1 MTLRDTGGSTE
12 YALAY
17 REYGEPAQ
25 PTMVLLHSLGTDGRM
40 WHDCIDA
47 FVTAHRV
54 IVPDCR
60 GHGLSDPSPEAS
72 VEHWVDDLHR
82 LLQKI
87 DGYPVLLVGV
97 SLGGIQAIAFAAKHP
112 SLVAGLVVADS
123 FASLPRDISEAKI
136 RTLVDRA
143 SAAPMPVVADEYV
156 ADTFEEPIPAGAES
170 VRRAIAE
177 MDAASYIAAVRAC
190 FGVDIDDEL
199 ARVEAPTLVLWG
211 DRDNKTPRPLSEKI
225 VDGIAQAEFRIVPDS
240 GHLSNVDNPTA
251 FARFVSSFSRDR
263 REGRPETP
271 QPAEEV

>member
-1 MTLRDTGGSTE
+1 MTVEEAGRSTE

-47 FVTAHRV
+47 FVKAHRV
-54 IVPDCR
+54 VVPDCR
-60 GHGLSDPSPEAS
+60 GHGLSDASPDAS
-72 VEHWVDDLHR
+72 VEHWVNDLHG

-97 SLGGIQAIAFAAKHP
+97 SLGGIQAIAFAAMHP
-112 SLVAGLVVADS
+112 ALVSGIVVADS

-136 RTLVDRA
+136 RTLVERA
-143 SAAPMPVVADEYV
+143 TSAPMHVVADEYI
-156 ADTFEEPIPAGAES
+156 ADTFESPVPAGAES

-199 ARVEAPTLVLWG
+199 ARVQAPTLVLWG
-211 DRDNKTPRPLSEKI
+211 DRDNKTPRPLSERL
-225 VDGIAQAEFRIVPDS
+225 VDGISQAELQVVPDS

-251 FARFVSSFSRDR
+251 FAHFVSSFSRDR
-263 REGRPETP
+263 REARSEPP
-271 QPAEEV
+271 NSAEEV